1 MIKPVVVDLEVDAIL
16 IMGHYYHFFF
26 YSEKELDLQY
36 LNFFGKNYKWVWDL
50 RTLAQFQGSEM
61 YPGLLQDFKEGYI
74 KFIKLPPLLVQL
86 RFPIR
91 GPPTQQGPNQ

>member
-36 LNFFGKNYKWVWDL
+36 LKFFGKNYKWVWDL
-50 RTLAQFQGSEM
+50 RTLAQF
-61 YPGLLQDFKEGYI
+61 
-74 KFIKLPPLLVQL
+74 
-86 RFPIR
+86 
-91 GPPTQQGPNQ
+91 